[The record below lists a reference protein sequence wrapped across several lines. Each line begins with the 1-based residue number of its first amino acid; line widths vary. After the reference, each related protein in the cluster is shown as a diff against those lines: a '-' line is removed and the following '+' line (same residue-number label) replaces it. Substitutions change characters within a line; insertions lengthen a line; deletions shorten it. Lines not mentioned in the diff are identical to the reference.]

1 MKKIEEM
8 RKNLVKAGFYNK
20 WDIDKICDI
29 EKAYLEECEDIAE
42 QCEAEG
48 YPANGSDYDLRCAE
62 ARKYYNEQL
71 EEIDREYEEE

>member
-8 RKNLVKAGFYNK
+8 RKNLLKAGFYK
-20 WDIDKICDI
+20 KEDINKICEI
-29 EKAYLEECEDIAE
+29 EKAYLEECEEIAE

-48 YPANGSDYDLRCAE
+48 YPANGNNYDIRCEE
-62 ARKYYNEQL
+62 ARKYYDEQL